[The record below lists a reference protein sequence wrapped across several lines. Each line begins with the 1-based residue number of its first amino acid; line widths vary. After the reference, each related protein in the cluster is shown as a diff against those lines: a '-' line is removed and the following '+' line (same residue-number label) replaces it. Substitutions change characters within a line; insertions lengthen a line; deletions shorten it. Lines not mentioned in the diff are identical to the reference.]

1 MICRDWAEEEFG
13 TAQLGNKLRTDRLI
27 VITAAL
33 LERPHGTV
41 LKAIESPAEREG
53 SYRWLENPN
62 IDMEEVDAARARA
75 CLKRMDATGGD
86 VIIPIDQTSFSLP
99 DRTGARDFGS
109 VGNRFREVR
118 GVQCLTALPLD
129 STGTPLG
136 VLGQVF
142 WARSETPGPARIRPN
157 KKERDRRS
165 PEEKESNYWTDM
177 LSIVFQRLDRLQSSV
192 RPWLQCDRGADFWAA
207 FSLAEQY
214 GYWITV
220 RVYADRKI
228 VLDDGKDSHLM
239 PWMKALP
246 KKATYKV
253 VVPPRD
259 GRPGRKA
266 KLRLRWGHVH
276 VSLGPTEHTRRLVP
290 LYFVYALE
298 EDPPPGAEPL
308 SWKLATSFP
317 VKRRADALRVVG
329 NYKLRWRIEEL
340 HRTLKSGACNL
351 ETSQLESFSAFCRW
365 AMIHTSVAARIER
378 LKFLSRTQ
386 PEAPATIEYSR
397 EEIDTAIILRH
408 KHTTKNKP
416 PYQPGDTPTVSE
428 LTYWIASMGGYMGS
442 RTKPMPGTV
451 PLTRGLERL
460 TIAVEA
466 LVTVGFFI
474 REKPD

>member
-1 MICRDWAEEEFG
+1 
-13 TAQLGNKLRTDRLI
+13 
-27 VITAAL
+27 
-33 LERPHGTV
+33 
-41 LKAIESPAEREG
+41 
-53 SYRWLENPN
+53 
-62 IDMEEVDAARARA
+62 
-75 CLKRMDATGGD
+75 
-86 VIIPIDQTSFSLP
+86 
-99 DRTGARDFGS
+99 
-109 VGNRFREVR
+109 
-118 GVQCLTALPLD
+118 
-129 STGTPLG
+129 
-136 VLGQVF
+136 
-142 WARSETPGPARIRPN
+142 
-157 KKERDRRS
+157 
-165 PEEKESNYWTDM
+165 
-177 LSIVFQRLDRLQSSV
+177 LQSSV
-192 RPWLQCDRGADFWAA
+192 RPWLQCDRGADYWKA

-246 KKATYKV
+246 TKATYKV

-266 KLRLRWGHVH
+266 KLRLRWGRVH

-298 EDPPPGAEPL
+298 EDPPPGTEPL